1 MSGVFSGHRPLL
13 QPNQDAAP
21 RLLPHCPFFAGFAR
35 RQDNRCLGLSHPVNS
50 NINDLSFLSPE
61 RMAMHGPHQFDC
73 RGDTTSRLN
82 AERNDSVAR
91 PAKVVA
97 TPRRQRVSVTPTLRF
112 LALGLVRAAGSGDE
126 GVAVISKRRGDASTR
141 SPIESFRLRSVPAT
155 ISVGGLKQVKGA
167 GLRNQRLETVEF
179 KRKRGCPVCTG
190 QPLWINWRS
199 RSLTGR
205 GARRADPHRREC
217 SRAALRSRRWHWP
230 RGLNSQLI
238 SFAR

>member
-97 TPRRQRVSVTPTLRF
+97 TPRRQRVSATPTLRF

-126 GVAVISKRRGDASTR
+126 GVALIPKRRGNASTR
-141 SPIESFRLRSVPAT
+141 SPIESFRFSPASQSCVASFKMTRPAT
-155 ISVGGLKQVKGA
+155 ARGFMRSTSPSHSGRVLSPKQFPQF
-167 GLRNQRLETVEF
+167 LQQHCRM
-179 KRKRGCPVCTG
+179 
-190 QPLWINWRS
+190 
-199 RSLTGR
+199 
-205 GARRADPHRREC
+205 HR
-217 SRAALRSRRWHWP
+217 
-230 RGLNSQLI
+230 
-238 SFAR
+238 FAEDG